1 MKAKNN
7 KYCIL
12 RILLLFMLPLFSSAQ
27 HGDVI
32 IYGEAP
38 EYKNEELTFYT
49 YSDII
54 TRQDKPL
61 ATTKVDEDGNFRC
74 SIPIKDTMEI
84 FMHLGVY
91 RAFLFAEPGNEYK
104 IKLPKRKDKSKEQ
117 KLNPYFRGKSYHV
130 EIEDGKEQLNFK
142 IYEFLRTYNRIVN
155 QNIKKIYNSPQILDS
170 LYNVI
175 DTAHSSENLFFQHY
189 KDYKLGE
196 LKLISAN
203 QKSSQVVEELFKKEK
218 IHYHNPAYM
227 DLFNQTFE
235 NYFEE
240 FYSEYD
246 RNIDKLINQAAELT
260 QVDSILGK
268 AELLSGN
275 KKLREL
281 VMLKGMHDAYYSN
294 NYKKSSI
301 IKLLEK
307 FQEYSNEEYHQEI
320 AKNIH
325 DKITRIRTGFE
336 PPEFCLYDLDSN
348 LVCLDSLKGNYIYLG
363 FCNTENYSCL
373 RQFKALNNLYEK
385 HKNHFKIIV
394 ISTDESFEQL
404 KRHAERNQ
412 YPWKILHYGND
423 KEILKKYN
431 VKSQPLYFFIVPD
444 GTLSLSPAPSPAEKV
459 EQKIF
464 IEMRKRGDI

>member
-1 MKAKNN
+1 
-7 KYCIL
+7 
-12 RILLLFMLPLFSSAQ
+12 
-27 HGDVI
+27 
-32 IYGEAP
+32 
-38 EYKNEELTFYT
+38 
-49 YSDII
+49 
-54 TRQDKPL
+54 
-61 ATTKVDEDGNFRC
+61 
-74 SIPIKDTMEI
+74 
-84 FMHLGVY
+84 
-91 RAFLFAEPGNEYK
+91 
-104 IKLPKRKDKSKEQ
+104 
-117 KLNPYFRGKSYHV
+117 
-130 EIEDGKEQLNFK
+130 
-142 IYEFLRTYNRIVN
+142 FLRTYNRIVN

-218 IHYHNPAYM
+218 IQYHNPAYM

-246 RNIDKLINQAAELT
+246 RNIDKIINQAAELK

-307 FQEYSNEEYHQEI
+307 FHEYSNEEYHQEI